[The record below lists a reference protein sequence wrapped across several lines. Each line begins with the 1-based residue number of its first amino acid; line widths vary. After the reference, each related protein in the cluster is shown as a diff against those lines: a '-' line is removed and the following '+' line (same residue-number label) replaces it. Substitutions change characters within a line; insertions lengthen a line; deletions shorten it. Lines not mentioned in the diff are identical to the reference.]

1 MDILI
6 VEDEAEIAE
15 LIQLYLSKEGFSC
28 HICRDG
34 ITALEQF
41 KAIQPDLI
49 VLDLMLPGL
58 DGLEVCARIRQQKDV
73 KDPYVMMLTAK
84 GEEIDRIIGLSTGAD
99 DYMVKPFSPRELV
112 ARVRAVLRRSLR
124 QGGAIATRTYQT
136 AHFTLDIDQRT
147 AQQKAQVQVQT
158 QDQTQNQA
166 QDQSQSQSQ
175 STVRPTLQENL
186 IQGEHAEESTQN
198 KGETY
203 RVSNDTSSSQASAQ
217 NPGQTENPDNLPIE
231 HLSTEP
237 TERSLELTPL
247 EFDLLATFMS
257 YPGRVWNRA
266 QLIEKL
272 WGNDFFGDERVVDAH
287 VARLRKK
294 VEPNPSD
301 PSFIK
306 TVVGVGYRFEDE
318 AA

>member
-15 LIQLYLSKEGFSC
+15 LIQLYLSKEGFNC
-28 HICRDG
+28 HLCRDG
-34 ITALEQF
+34 NTALERYES
-41 KAIQPDLI
+41 IQPDLI

-58 DGLEVCARIRQQKDV
+58 DGLEVCARIRQQEGV
-73 KDPYVMMLTAK
+73 KDPYIMMLTAK

-112 ARVRAVLRRSLR
+112 ARIRAVLRRSLR
-124 QGGAIATRTYQT
+124 QGGASPTSRTYQT
-136 AHFTLDIDQRT
+136 AHFLLDIDQRT
-147 AQQKAQVQVQT
+147 ARQ
-158 QDQTQNQA
+158 
-166 QDQSQSQSQ
+166 
-175 STVRPTLQENL
+175 TLQENL
-186 IQGEHAEESTQN
+186 IQSEHADKGTQQIPKEN
-198 KGETY
+198 RPDKSWPTENRTGDVTLSD
-203 RVSNDTSSSQASAQ
+203 RGSAQ
-217 NPGQTENPDNLPIE
+217 NPGQNID
-231 HLSTEP
+231 LSG
-237 TERSLELTPL
+237 ERSLELTPL

-287 VARLRKK
+287 IARLRKK
-294 VEPNPSD
+294 IEPNPSD
-301 PSFIK
+301 PSFVK

-318 AA
+318 KG